1 MNTNQNER
9 RSTVLW
15 AIAGLAIIGAV
26 FAVNLA
32 IFPSG
37 RMPYGTASTVI
48 AYCDA
53 AALFPGVAL
62 AFGASVRLLEIASET
77 RRNHRLASHQS

>member
-37 RMPYGTASTVI
+37 RMPCSR
-48 AYCDA
+48 
-53 AALFPGVAL
+53 ALL
-62 AFGASVRLLEIASET
+62 SLSVPP
-77 RRNHRLASHQS
+77 